1 MNTCD
6 IQAELDIRI
15 NALRCEYSE
24 FTSMHNRK
32 LIPTKE
38 WIVVARQIT
47 LEIVELTDEYVNA

>member
-1 MNTCD
+1 MNNFDT
-6 IQAELDIRI
+6 QADLEHRI

-47 LEIVELTDEYVNA
+47 LEIVELTNEYLNA

>member
-1 MNTCD
+1 MNTD
-6 IQAELDIRI
+6 KLLELDNQI

-47 LEIVELTDEYVNA
+47 LEIVELTDQYVNA